1 MGEHTKIEWAH
12 HTFNPWIGCERVSAE
27 CRNCYAETWDARGLN
42 GPETHWGKDAPRRR
56 TSDANW
62 RLPLRW
68 DRRATADGVRRRVF
82 CASLADVFEDRDD
95 LDPWRTDLWDLI
107 EATSNLDWLL
117 LTKRPE
123 SIACLAPRRWSC
135 EPGNLMCDRCGAS
148 ASIPLGM
155 SCPDHAPRGTGMPRN
170 IWLGTSV
177 GHQSTIDRVNFL
189 ADASNGAPTFL
200 SCEPLLGP
208 LDFGTGGLNGI
219 DWVIAG
225 GESGPKARPM
235 HPDWVRSIRDVC
247 LDSGV
252 PFLFKQWGEFDASG
266 DRVGKKAAGRILDG
280 RTWDQVPS

>member
-1 MGEHTKIEWAH
+1 MGEHTTIEWAH

-68 DRRATADGVRRRVF
+68 DRKAAVDGVRRRVF

-107 EATSNLDWLL
+107 ETTPNLDWLL

-123 SIACLAPRRWSC
+123 NVEMLAGDFAQCISC
-135 EPGNLMCDRCGAS
+135 GLNPVDPFNWWCICGGTVRP
-148 ASIPLGM
+148 PLNV
-155 SCPDHAPRGTGMPRN
+155 R
-170 IWLGTSV
+170 LGTSV
-177 GHQSTIDRVNFL
+177 GHQSSIDRVAAL
-189 ADASNGAPTFL
+189 IDAADGAPTFL

-208 LDFGTGGLNGI
+208 LDFGAVGLEGI

-225 GESGPKARPM
+225 GESGRNARPM
-235 HPDWVRSIRDVC
+235 SPDWVRSIRDVC

-252 PFLFKQWGEFDASG
+252 PFLFKQWGEFDEHG
-266 DRVGKKAAGRILDG
+266 ERVGKKVAGRILDG
-280 RTWDQVPS
+280 TTWDQVPS

>member
-1 MGEHTKIEWAH
+1 MGEHTTIEWAH

-68 DRRATADGVRRRVF
+68 DRKAAVDGVRRRVF

-107 EATSNLDWLL
+107 ETTPNLDWLL

-123 SIACLAPRRWSC
+123 NVEMLAGDFAQCISC
-135 EPGNLMCDRCGAS
+135 GLNPVDPFNWWCICGGTVRP
-148 ASIPLGM
+148 PLNV
-155 SCPDHAPRGTGMPRN
+155 R
-170 IWLGTSV
+170 LGTSV
-177 GHQSTIDRVNFL
+177 GHQSSIDRVAAL
-189 ADASNGAPTFL
+189 IDAADGAPTFL

-208 LDFGTGGLNGI
+208 LDFGTGGLDGI

-225 GESGPKARPM
+225 GESGPNARPM

>member
-42 GPETHWGKDAPRRR
+42 GPETHWGKDTPRRR

-68 DRRATADGVRRRVF
+68 DRKAAADGVRRSVF

-95 LDPWRTDLWDLI
+95 LDPWRSDLWDLI
-107 EATSNLDWLL
+107 EATPNLDWLL

-123 SIACLAPRRWSC
+123 NVEMLAGDFAQCISC
-135 EPGNLMCDRCGAS
+135 GLNPVDPFNWWCICGGTVRP
-148 ASIPLGM
+148 PLNV
-155 SCPDHAPRGTGMPRN
+155 R
-170 IWLGTSV
+170 LGTSV
-177 GHQSTIDRVNFL
+177 GHQSSIDRVAAL
-189 ADASNGAPTFL
+189 IDAADGAPTFL

-208 LDFGTGGLNGI
+208 LDFGTGGLDGI

-252 PFLFKQWGEFDASG
+252 PFLFKQWGEFDEHG
-266 DRVGKKAAGRILDG
+266 ERVGKKVAGRILDG
-280 RTWDQVPS
+280 TTWDQVPS

>member
-42 GPETHWGKDAPRRR
+42 GPETHWGKDTPRRR

-68 DRRATADGVRRRVF
+68 DRKAAADGVRRSVF

-95 LDPWRTDLWDLI
+95 LDPWRSDLWDLI
-107 EATSNLDWLL
+107 EATPNLDWLL

-123 SIACLAPRRWSC
+123 NVEFLAGDFAQCISC
-135 EPGNLMCDRCGAS
+135 GLNPVDPFNWWCICGGTVRP
-148 ASIPLGM
+148 PLNV
-155 SCPDHAPRGTGMPRN
+155 R
-170 IWLGTSV
+170 LGTSV
-177 GHQSTIDRVNFL
+177 GHQSSIDRVAAL
-189 ADASNGAPTFL
+189 IDAADGAPTFL

-208 LDFGTGGLNGI
+208 LDFGTGGLDGI

-225 GESGPKARPM
+225 GESGPNARPM

-252 PFLFKQWGEFDASG
+252 PFLFKQWGEFDEHG
-266 DRVGKKAAGRILDG
+266 ERVGKKVAGRILDG
-280 RTWDQVPS
+280 TTWDQVPS

>member
-42 GPETHWGKDAPRRR
+42 GPETHWGKDTPRRR

-68 DRRATADGVRRRVF
+68 DRKAAADGVRRSVF

-107 EATSNLDWLL
+107 ETTPNLDWLL

-123 SIACLAPRRWSC
+123 NVEMLAGDFAQCISC
-135 EPGNLMCDRCGAS
+135 GLNPVDPFNWWCICGGTVRP
-148 ASIPLGM
+148 PLNV
-155 SCPDHAPRGTGMPRN
+155 R
-170 IWLGTSV
+170 LGTSV
-177 GHQSTIDRVNFL
+177 GHQSSIDRVAAL
-189 ADASNGAPTFL
+189 IDAADGAPTFL

-208 LDFGTGGLNGI
+208 LDFGTGGLDGI

-225 GESGPKARPM
+225 GESGPNARPM

-252 PFLFKQWGEFDASG
+252 PFLFKQWGEFDEHG
-266 DRVGKKAAGRILDG
+266 ERVGKKVAGRILDG
-280 RTWDQVPS
+280 TTWDQVPS

>member
-1 MGEHTKIEWAH
+1 MGEHTTIEWAH

-68 DRRATADGVRRRVF
+68 DRKAAVDGVRRRVF

-107 EATSNLDWLL
+107 ETTPNLDWLL

-123 SIACLAPRRWSC
+123 NVEMLAGDFAQCISC
-135 EPGNLMCDRCGAS
+135 GLNPVDPFNWWCICGGTVRP
-148 ASIPLGM
+148 PLNV
-155 SCPDHAPRGTGMPRN
+155 R
-170 IWLGTSV
+170 LGTSV
-177 GHQSTIDRVNFL
+177 GHQSSIDRVAAL
-189 ADASNGAPTFL
+189 IDAADGAPTFL

-208 LDFGTGGLNGI
+208 LDFGTGGLDGI

-252 PFLFKQWGEFDASG
+252 PFLFKQWGEFDEHG
-266 DRVGKKAAGRILDG
+266 ERVGKKVAGRILDG
-280 RTWDQVPS
+280 TTWDQVPS

>member
-42 GPETHWGKDAPRRR
+42 GPETHWGKDTPRRR

-68 DRRATADGVRRRVF
+68 DRKAAADGVRRSVF

-107 EATSNLDWLL
+107 EATPNLDWLL

-123 SIACLAPRRWSC
+123 NVEMLAGDFAQCISC
-135 EPGNLMCDRCGAS
+135 GLNPVDPFNWWCICGGTVRP
-148 ASIPLGM
+148 PLNV
-155 SCPDHAPRGTGMPRN
+155 R
-170 IWLGTSV
+170 LGTSV
-177 GHQSTIDRVNFL
+177 GHQSSIDRVAAL
-189 ADASNGAPTFL
+189 IDAADGAPTFL

-208 LDFGTGGLNGI
+208 LDFGTGGLDGI

-252 PFLFKQWGEFDASG
+252 PFLFKQWGEFDEHG
-266 DRVGKKAAGRILDG
+266 ERVGKKVAGRILDG
-280 RTWDQVPS
+280 TTWDQVPS

>member
-42 GPETHWGKDAPRRR
+42 GPETHWGKDTPRRR

-68 DRRATADGVRRRVF
+68 DRKAAVDGVRRRVF

-95 LDPWRTDLWDLI
+95 LDPWRSDLWDLI
-107 EATSNLDWLL
+107 EATPNLDWLL

-123 SIACLAPRRWSC
+123 NVEMLAGDFAQCISC
-135 EPGNLMCDRCGAS
+135 GLNPVDPFNWWCICGGTVRP
-148 ASIPLGM
+148 PLNV
-155 SCPDHAPRGTGMPRN
+155 R
-170 IWLGTSV
+170 LGTSV
-177 GHQSTIDRVNFL
+177 GHQSSIDRVAAL
-189 ADASNGAPTFL
+189 IDAADGAPTFL

-208 LDFGTGGLNGI
+208 LDFGTGGLDGI

-225 GESGPKARPM
+225 GESGPNARPM

-252 PFLFKQWGEFDASG
+252 PFLFKQWGEFDEHG
-266 DRVGKKAAGRILDG
+266 ERVGKKVAGRILDG
-280 RTWDQVPS
+280 TTWDQVPS

>member
-42 GPETHWGKDAPRRR
+42 GPETHWGKDTPRRR

-68 DRRATADGVRRRVF
+68 DRKAAADGVRRSVF

-95 LDPWRTDLWDLI
+95 LDPWRSDLWDLI
-107 EATSNLDWLL
+107 EATPNLDWLL

-123 SIACLAPRRWSC
+123 NVEFLAGDFAQCISCGLNPVDPFNWWCL
-135 EPGNLMCDRCGAS
+135 CG
-148 ASIPLGM
+148 
-155 SCPDHAPRGTGMPRN
+155 GTVRPPRN
-170 IWLGTSV
+170 VRLGTSV
-177 GHQSTIDRVNFL
+177 GHQSSIDRVAAL
-189 ADASNGAPTFL
+189 IDAADGAPTFL

-208 LDFGTGGLNGI
+208 LDFGTGGLDGI

-225 GESGPKARPM
+225 GESGPNARPM

-252 PFLFKQWGEFDASG
+252 PFLFKQWGEFDEHG
-266 DRVGKKAAGRILDG
+266 ERVGKKVAGRILDG
-280 RTWDQVPS
+280 TTWDQVPS

>member
-1 MGEHTKIEWAH
+1 MGEHTTIEWAH

-68 DRRATADGVRRRVF
+68 DRKAAVDGVRRRVF

-107 EATSNLDWLL
+107 ETTPNLDWLL

-123 SIACLAPRRWSC
+123 NVEMLAGDFAQCISC
-135 EPGNLMCDRCGAS
+135 GLNPVDPFNWWCICGGTVRP
-148 ASIPLGM
+148 PLNV
-155 SCPDHAPRGTGMPRN
+155 R
-170 IWLGTSV
+170 LGTSV
-177 GHQSTIDRVNFL
+177 GHQSSIDRVAAL
-189 ADASNGAPTFL
+189 IDAADGAPTFL

-208 LDFGTGGLNGI
+208 LDFGTGGLDGI

-225 GESGPKARPM
+225 GESGPNARPM

-252 PFLFKQWGEFDASG
+252 PFLFKQWGEFDEHG
-266 DRVGKKAAGRILDG
+266 ERVGKKVAGRILDG
-280 RTWDQVPS
+280 TTWDQVPS

>member
-1 MGEHTKIEWAH
+1 MGEHTTIEWAH

-68 DRRATADGVRRRVF
+68 DRKAAVDGVRRRVF

-107 EATSNLDWLL
+107 ETTPNLDWLL

-123 SIACLAPRRWSC
+123 NVEMLAGDFAQCISCGLNPVDPFNWWCL
-135 EPGNLMCDRCGAS
+135 CG
-148 ASIPLGM
+148 
-155 SCPDHAPRGTGMPRN
+155 GTVRPPRN
-170 IWLGTSV
+170 VRLGTSV
-177 GHQSTIDRVNFL
+177 GHQSSIDRVAAL
-189 ADASNGAPTFL
+189 IDAADGAPTFL

-208 LDFGTGGLNGI
+208 LDFGTGGLDGI

-225 GESGPKARPM
+225 GESGPNARPM

>member
-42 GPETHWGKDAPRRR
+42 GPETHWGKDTPRRR

-68 DRRATADGVRRRVF
+68 DRKAAADGVRRRVF

-95 LDPWRTDLWDLI
+95 LDPWRSDLWDLI
-107 EATSNLDWLL
+107 EATPNLDWLL

-123 SIACLAPRRWSC
+123 NVEFLAGDFAQCISC
-135 EPGNLMCDRCGAS
+135 GLNPVDPFNWWCICGGTVRP
-148 ASIPLGM
+148 PLNV
-155 SCPDHAPRGTGMPRN
+155 R
-170 IWLGTSV
+170 LGTSV
-177 GHQSTIDRVNFL
+177 GHQSSIDRVAAL
-189 ADASNGAPTFL
+189 IDAADGAPTFL

-208 LDFGTGGLNGI
+208 LDFGTGGLDGI

-225 GESGPKARPM
+225 GESGPNARPM

-252 PFLFKQWGEFDASG
+252 PFLFKQWGEFDEHG
-266 DRVGKKAAGRILDG
+266 ERVGKKVAGRILDG
-280 RTWDQVPS
+280 TTWDQVPS

>member
-42 GPETHWGKDAPRRR
+42 GPETHWGKDTPRRR

-68 DRRATADGVRRRVF
+68 DRKAAVDGVRRRVF

-107 EATSNLDWLL
+107 ETTPNLDWLL

-123 SIACLAPRRWSC
+123 NVEMLAGDFAQCISC
-135 EPGNLMCDRCGAS
+135 GLNPVDPFNWWCICGGTVRP
-148 ASIPLGM
+148 PLNV
-155 SCPDHAPRGTGMPRN
+155 R
-170 IWLGTSV
+170 LGTSV
-177 GHQSTIDRVNFL
+177 GHQSSIDRVAAL
-189 ADASNGAPTFL
+189 IDAADGAPTFL

-208 LDFGTGGLNGI
+208 LDFGTGGLDGI

-225 GESGPKARPM
+225 GESGPNARPM

-252 PFLFKQWGEFDASG
+252 PFLFKQWGEFDEHG
-266 DRVGKKAAGRILDG
+266 ERVGKKVAGRILDG
-280 RTWDQVPS
+280 TTWDQVPS

>member
-68 DRRATADGVRRRVF
+68 DRKAAADGVRRSVF

-107 EATSNLDWLL
+107 EATPNLDWLL

-123 SIACLAPRRWSC
+123 NVELLAGDFAQCISC
-135 EPGNLMCDRCGAS
+135 GLNPVDPFNWWCICGGTVRP
-148 ASIPLGM
+148 PLNV
-155 SCPDHAPRGTGMPRN
+155 R
-170 IWLGTSV
+170 LGTSV
-177 GHQSTIDRVNFL
+177 GHQSSIDRVAAL
-189 ADASNGAPTFL
+189 IDAADGAPTFL

-208 LDFGTGGLNGI
+208 LDFGTGGLDGI

-225 GESGPKARPM
+225 GESGPNARPM

-252 PFLFKQWGEFDASG
+252 PFLFKQWGEFDEHG
-266 DRVGKKAAGRILDG
+266 ERVGKKVAGRILDG
-280 RTWDQVPS
+280 TTWDQVPS

>member
-42 GPETHWGKDAPRRR
+42 GPETHWGKDTPRRR

-68 DRRATADGVRRRVF
+68 DRKAAADGVRRRVF

-107 EATSNLDWLL
+107 ETTPNLDWLL

-123 SIACLAPRRWSC
+123 NVEMLAGDFAQCISC
-135 EPGNLMCDRCGAS
+135 GLNPVDPFNWWCICGGTVRP
-148 ASIPLGM
+148 PLNV
-155 SCPDHAPRGTGMPRN
+155 R
-170 IWLGTSV
+170 LGTSV
-177 GHQSTIDRVNFL
+177 GHQSSIDRVAAL
-189 ADASNGAPTFL
+189 IDAADGAPTFL

-208 LDFGTGGLNGI
+208 LDFGTGGLDGI

-225 GESGPKARPM
+225 GESGPNARPM

-252 PFLFKQWGEFDASG
+252 PFLFKQWGEFDEHG
-266 DRVGKKAAGRILDG
+266 ERVGKKVAGRILDG
-280 RTWDQVPS
+280 TTWDQVPS

>member
-1 MGEHTKIEWAH
+1 MGEHTTIEWAH

-27 CRNCYAETWDARGLN
+27 CRNCYAEPWDARGLN

-62 RLPLRW
+62 RLPRRW
-68 DRRATADGVRRRVF
+68 DRKAAVDGVLRRVF

-107 EATSNLDWLL
+107 ETTPNLDWLL
-117 LTKRPE
+117 LTKRPDNVE
-123 SIACLAPRRWSC
+123 MLAGDFAQCISC
-135 EPGNLMCDRCGAS
+135 GLNPVDPFNWLCICGGTVRP
-148 ASIPLGM
+148 PLNV
-155 SCPDHAPRGTGMPRN
+155 R
-170 IWLGTSV
+170 LGTSV
-177 GHQSTIDRVNFL
+177 GHQSSIDRVAAL
-189 ADASNGAPTFL
+189 IDAADGAPTFL

-208 LDFGTGGLNGI
+208 LDFGTGGLDGI

-225 GESGPKARPM
+225 GESGPNARPM

-252 PFLFKQWGEFDASG
+252 PFLFKQWGEFDEHG
-266 DRVGKKAAGRILDG
+266 ERVGKKVAGRILDG
-280 RTWDQVPS
+280 TTWDQVPS

>member
-1 MGEHTKIEWAH
+1 MGEHTTIEWAH

-68 DRRATADGVRRRVF
+68 DRKAAVDGVRRRVF

-107 EATSNLDWLL
+107 ETTPNLDWLL

-123 SIACLAPRRWSC
+123 NVEMLAGDFAQCISC
-135 EPGNLMCDRCGAS
+135 GLNPVDPFNWWCICGGTVRP
-148 ASIPLGM
+148 PLNV
-155 SCPDHAPRGTGMPRN
+155 R
-170 IWLGTSV
+170 LGTSV
-177 GHQSTIDRVNFL
+177 GHQSSIDRVAAL
-189 ADASNGAPTFL
+189 IDAADGAPTFL

-208 LDFGTGGLNGI
+208 LDFGTGGLDGI

-252 PFLFKQWGEFDASG
+252 PFLFKQWGEFDASS